1 MNAPAPNVAPLRRT
15 EPTLSEL
22 HNRLLA
28 KLTNLAVP
36 PSCQVFDAHGERAWW
51 LEANAQYLRAII
63 DAIEPVFSKAAD
75 DARGYS
81 CSGASFEDF
90 AIVEG
95 GALDFISPFH
105 VAADEELEASRGI
118 ERPADPDREA
128 RKHVEG
134 DKHENV

>member
-1 MNAPAPNVAPLRRT
+1 MNAPAPNVAPLR
-15 EPTLSEL
+15 EL

-105 VAADEELEASRGI
+105 VAADEEREASR
-118 ERPADPDREA
+118 DA
-128 RKHVEG
+128 R
-134 DKHENV
+134 